1 MCFTI
6 QQLKQKGIKLGP
18 PIIFIDNFHY
28 INSLG
33 NVVLKTQEKIN
44 FIIYIK
50 NLLLTF
56 QIYLLKKVFFRYDCW
71 VSFETFKE
79 GLANKDKFYNILTN
93 RAVSDKKYE
102 HLLNIEEAFKMN
114 DQKVFYDFY
123 LKVDVL
129 LLACVFETF

>member
-1 MCFTI
+1 MF
-6 QQLKQKGIKLGP
+6 
-18 PIIFIDNFHY
+18 
-28 INSLG
+28 
-33 NVVLKTQEKIN
+33 
-44 FIIYIK
+44 
-50 NLLLTF
+50 
-56 QIYLLKKVFFRYDCW
+56 FFRYGCW

-79 GLANKDKFYNILTN
+79 GLASKDKFYNILTN